1 MADIKIFRVRHM
13 LPVAAVAMAMLS
25 SCSLLGSKSG
35 GEGGGL
41 LGGGGGKVKTDAVLP
56 QDREKIHENAS
67 AKAYTSEELGRGVV
81 KGDWAIERVM
91 GQTAVGEKAPFLKFV
106 PSEKRVYGNNGCNF
120 INAGYEY
127 NLADSTLSFSNPIST
142 MMACGMEGITDAQI
156 MQALNSV
163 KYYTWKLEGS
173 EYYLYLYDEAMQPM
187 LELMHQNFEFLNGTW
202 RVTAID
208 NEAVNVPDMKL
219 VIDVDEGK
227 LHGNTGCNI
236 LNGTLETDMDAANS
250 ISFQAIA
257 TTRMACPD
265 QSYETRLVVAL
276 EDASTAKPISANKVI
291 FLNPQGENVLQ
302 LERTT
307 DK

>member
-1 MADIKIFRVRHM
+1 
-13 LPVAAVAMAMLS
+13 
-25 SCSLLGSKSG
+25 
-35 GEGGGL
+35 
-41 LGGGGGKVKTDAVLP
+41 
-56 QDREKIHENAS
+56 
-67 AKAYTSEELGRGVV
+67 
-81 KGDWAIERVM
+81 
-91 GQTAVGEKAPFLKFV
+91 
-106 PSEKRVYGNNGCNF
+106 
-120 INAGYEY
+120 
-127 NLADSTLSFSNPIST
+127 
-142 MMACGMEGITDAQI
+142 MEGITDAQI

-187 LELMHQNFEFLNGTW
+187 LELMHQNFDFLNGTW

-250 ISFQAIA
+250 ISFQSIA